1 MHHNAR
7 CMKRHACGLILF
19 AAMIACSFA
28 CDALA
33 ADDAPPPAT
42 DIDFHEDPWSA
53 HAQSTYV
60 WQHKNSFHAPYTGPQ
75 SLITSRER
83 GYSITATAYL
93 GARLWKGAEL
103 YANPEAVQGLPL
115 SGLFGLAGVQ
125 NGELQKNG
133 GVVMR
138 GYWARAFLR
147 QTINLGGEQFHVDD
161 GLNQIACNYDRRR
174 LVVTLG
180 KITQTDLF
188 EKSSYGNDPRTQFL
202 NWAFITHGAWDYAA
216 DARAYTIGA
225 AAEVYWDDWA
235 IRGGRFIEPIEANSK
250 YLDYNIGRHHGDVL
264 EIEHDHKI
272 GDLPGAFRLLLYRNF
287 HNAGS
292 YRDAISA
299 ARVTVGAPDVTPV
312 RKDSAK
318 VGFGLSFEQKVTK
331 DIGVFARGSYADNK
345 VEEYAFAE
353 IDNIVSAG
361 VVGSGSRWSRPGDTV
376 GVAFASS
383 GLNRNHRDYL
393 ALGGLGGFLGDGQLN
408 SYARERILELY
419 YSFRVRKG
427 VYFTLDY
434 QNIANPGYNADRH
447 GPVNVFGGRL
457 HIEL

>member
-7 CMKRHACGLILF
+7 RMKRHAYGLILF
-19 AAMIACSFA
+19 AAMITCSFA
-28 CDALA
+28 FDALA
-33 ADDAPPPAT
+33 AEDAPPPAT
-42 DIDFHEDPWSA
+42 EGDFHENRWSA
-53 HAQSTYV
+53 HAQGTYV
-60 WQHKNSFHAPYTGPQ
+60 WQSKNSFYAPYTGPQ

-93 GARLWKGAEL
+93 GARLWKGAEF
-103 YANPEAVQGLPL
+103 YANPETVQGLAL

-125 NGELQKNG
+125 NGELQKDG

-161 GLNQIACNYDRRR
+161 GLNQIASNYDKRR
-174 LVVTLG
+174 LVLTVG

-188 EKSSYGNDPRTQFL
+188 EKSGYANDPRSQFL
-202 NWAFITHGAWDYAA
+202 NWALITHGAWDYAA

-225 AAEVYWDDWA
+225 ASEVYWDEWA
-235 IRGGRFIEPIEANSK
+235 IRGGRFMEPIEANSK
-250 YLDYNIGRHHGDVL
+250 YLGYNIRRHHGDVF
-264 EIEHDHKI
+264 EIEHDYKI
-272 GDLPGAFRLLLYRNF
+272 CDLPGAVRVLLYRNF

-292 YRDAISA
+292 YRDAINA
-299 ARVTVGAPDVTPV
+299 AMVTGGVPDVTTV

-383 GLNRNHRDYL
+383 GLNRDHRDYL

-434 QNIANPGYNADRH
+434 QNITNPGYNADRH